1 VQICGVVAYQ
11 DEATDRR
18 RAVSQFTRSAADAVR
33 QPVLPAAP
41 GTRETDENFPVASRV
56 LPSRL
61 RRDLRAVYGVARA
74 VDDLGD
80 EAAGDRLA
88 LLAEFET
95 DLRRVWTAEPP
106 HSPVLARLVP
116 TVRSRRLSIEPFLA
130 LVAANRLDQ
139 TQTSYQTWAEL
150 RHYCSLSA
158 DPVGRIVLEIF
169 GAVRDDRLA
178 LSDEVCTALQLLE
191 HCQDV
196 AEDRRRGRTYLPLED
211 LAANGVD
218 QAQLDA
224 PVTAPAVRAL
234 VGFEVDRAAALLA
247 SGTAL
252 VRSLRGTAR
261 LAVGGYVGGGLATVD
276 ALRRAD
282 FDVLAVQVTPRCQ
295 DTVRHA
301 LRLVSGRS

>member
-1 VQICGVVAYQ
+1 VQICGVVDYQ
-11 DEATDRR
+11 DEASDRR
-18 RAVSQFTRSAADAVR
+18 RAVSQYLPSADDAVR
-33 QPVLPAAP
+33 PYRQPAGSRA
-41 GTRETDENFPVASRV
+41 GEADENFPVASRL

-80 EAAGDRLA
+80 DAAGDRMA
-88 LLAEFET
+88 LLSEFET

-106 HSPVLARLVP
+106 RSPVLARLVP
-116 TVRSRRLSIEPFLA
+116 TVRDRRLSIEPFLA
-130 LVAANRLDQ
+130 LVEANRLDQ
-139 TQTSYQTWAEL
+139 CQASYLTWPDL

-178 LSDEVCTALQLLE
+178 LSDDVCTALQVLE

-211 LAANGVD
+211 LAASGVD
-218 QAQLDA
+218 HSQLDA
-224 PVTAPAVRAL
+224 SVTVPAVRAL
-234 VGFEVDRAAALLA
+234 VGFEVDRAASLLA
-247 SGTAL
+247 AGRPL
-252 VRSLRGTAR
+252 VRSLRGAGR
-261 LAVGGYVGGGLATVD
+261 LAVAGYVAGGLATVD

-282 FDVLAVQVTPRCQ
+282 FDVLATKVSPRRR

-301 LRLVSGRS
+301 LRLWIGRP